1 MRFGASFLVLWA
13 LLAGSGCTWLMGDKG
28 YFRDR
33 SDDYKKAQIEP
44 PLKVPRN
51 LDADALQEIYV
62 IPPITEDI
70 MVTGEFDAPRPAPL
84 VSGSSDELVRIQKLG
99 QQEWMLVSI
108 SPGQLWPQVRGY
120 LDAGSMQIAR
130 VDARS
135 GLIETGWLDGTDGN
149 MGERYRFR
157 IEQGVQRNTA
167 ELHVLQMY
175 QAGDVGSWP
184 EKSSSLDNEH
194 GVLREIAQFIANN
207 VDTATVSMMAQQAI
221 TASGKVSMQEDS
233 DGRPLIRL
241 ELPYNRA
248 WASIERALRDAN
260 FELLDKDRSS
270 GSYFVHY
277 VRPLEQDAG
286 WLDWLFENS
295 ENDPVEGLAE
305 HRYRVEVN
313 QQNEELVNI
322 TILRDDGQDLSY
334 SHQQSILAL
343 IKGKIS

>member
-1 MRFGASFLVLWA
+1 MRVAASVLLLLT

-33 SDDYKKAQIEP
+33 SDDYKKAQVEP
-44 PLKVPRN
+44 PLKVPGD
-51 LDADALQEIYV
+51 LDAEALQEIYV

-84 VSGSSDELVRIQKLG
+84 VTGSVDELVRIQKLG
-99 QQEWMLVSI
+99 DEEWMLVSI

-120 LDAGSMQIAR
+120 LDAASKPVAR
-130 VDARS
+130 VDARA
-135 GLIETGWLDGTDGN
+135 GLIETGWLAGTDGD

-175 QAGDVGSWP
+175 QAGDVTSWP
-184 EKSSSLDNEH
+184 AASANLENEH
-194 GVLREIAQFIANN
+194 GVLREIAQYIANN

-221 TASGKVSMQEDS
+221 SASGKVSMQEDS
-233 DGRPLIRL
+233 DGRPMIRL

-260 FELLDKDRSS
+260 FEIQDKDRSK

-277 VRPLEQDAG
+277 VRPVEKEAG

-295 ENDPVEGLAE
+295 EDDPIENLADSD
-305 HRYRVEVN
+305 YRLEVSE
-313 QQNEELVNI
+313 QNEELVTI
-322 TILRDDGQDLSY
+322 TIQRVDGQVLSN

>member
-1 MRFGASFLVLWA
+1 MRVTASVLLLLA
-13 LLAGSGCTWLMGDKG
+13 LMAGSGCSWLMGDKG

-33 SDDYKKAQIEP
+33 SDDYKKAQVEP
-44 PLKVPRN
+44 PLRVPGG

-84 VSGSSDELVRIQKLG
+84 VAGSTDELVRIQKLG
-99 QQEWMLVSI
+99 EEEWMLVSI

-120 LDAGSMQIAR
+120 LGARSMQVAR
-130 VDARS
+130 VDARA
-135 GLIETGWLDGTDGN
+135 GLIETGWLQGADGG

-167 ELHVLQMY
+167 ELHVLQMF
-175 QAGDVGSWP
+175 QAGDINSWP
-184 EKSSSLDNEH
+184 AASSNLENEH
-194 GVLREIAQFIANN
+194 EVLLEIAQYIANN

-221 TASGKVSMQEDS
+221 SASGKVSMQENS
-233 DGRPLIRL
+233 DGRPMIRL
-241 ELPYNRA
+241 GLPYNRA
-248 WASIERALRDAN
+248 WASLERALRDAN
-260 FELLDKDRSS
+260 FEIQDKDRSS

-277 VRPLEQDAG
+277 ARPADEESG
-286 WLDWLFENS
+286 WLDWLFDSS
-295 ENDPVEGLAE
+295 ESDPVGELAE
-305 HRYRVEVN
+305 HNYRVEVSE
-313 QQNEELVNI
+313 QNAELVNI
-322 TILRDDGQDLSY
+322 TIRREDGQELSL